1 MSNGTNVFY
10 VRVFYIV
17 GFIDVD
23 NNIGNFIASFSIF
36 SFSFLVIAE
45 IVFFLLI
52 ITLLIVRNS
61 LTLHLKFP
69 YSCCKR

>member
-23 NNIGNFIASFSIF
+23 NNIGNFIASFSVF

-45 IVFFLLI
+45 IVF
-52 ITLLIVRNS
+52 
-61 LTLHLKFP
+61 
-69 YSCCKR
+69 SC

>member
-1 MSNGTNVFY
+1 MEPMFSMLEF
-10 VRVFYIV
+10 FYIV

-45 IVFFLLI
+45 IVF
-52 ITLLIVRNS
+52 
-61 LTLHLKFP
+61 
-69 YSCCKR
+69 SC